1 MKKRTS
7 PNGKKQTRVFN
18 IRLELDTLSKLRWM
32 AEQEHRTV
40 TNLVQV
46 LVAEAMKLRRE
57 ATE

>member
-7 PNGKKQTRVFN
+7 PNGKSHTKVFN
-18 IRLELDTLSKLRWM
+18 IRLEVGALAKLRTM

-46 LVAEAMKLRRE
+46 LVAEGITRRE
-57 ATE
+57 ANQ